1 MKRIVGIT
9 VFIIIFSNQEIYS
22 QKNWTLEDCVTYAVS
37 NNIQLKRQRLLTD
50 NARVNLTKSRLDALP
65 NLNFESD
72 ANVGFG
78 RSIDPVT
85 NLITFQENISNQY
98 ALSSGLNLF
107 NGFTTLN
114 TMAANKYMLEAGLES
129 EKIVLNTLVVNILGA
144 YYQVLYAKGLE
155 NTARRQVTQSE
166 KQLFRIKK
174 NVEAGREAVSKQ
186 YEIES
191 RVSEDRLSL
200 TIAVNS
206 TSQAVT
212 SLKQILQLEPG
223 REFDVQM
230 PGLDSI
236 LITDE
241 TFRTDS
247 IFAIASETLPRLKA
261 INYELLA
268 SQKQVAAAKGAVSP
282 RLLVGGA
289 VYTGFYQVVGGG
301 AVDQGSFSSQLKN
314 NNSQAVYAKLQIPL
328 FNNYSTA
335 RNIALAK
342 IRKNDTELKLEFEK
356 NNLYT
361 EIENACLNYSRGKDE
376 YGSAL
381 SNYEFNKK
389 SFDVVEKKFESGLV
403 DVTDYSAASTTLF
416 RAETETLRTKL
427 QLMIRRLI
435 IHFYASGDYK
445 TIISN

>member
-1 MKRIVGIT
+1 MKRIAWIT
-9 VFIIIFSNQEIYS
+9 VLIILFSNQEINS

-37 NNIQLKRQRLLTD
+37 NNIQIKRQRLQTD
-50 NARVNLTKSRLDALP
+50 NVRVNLTKSRLDVLP

-72 ANVGFG
+72 GNLGFG
-78 RSIDPVT
+78 RSINPVT
-85 NLITFQENISNQY
+85 NLITFQENISNSY
-98 ALSSGLNLF
+98 TLSSSLNLF
-107 NGFTTLN
+107 SGFTTLN

-129 EKIVLNTLVVNILGA
+129 EKIVVNTLVVNILGA

-155 NTARRQVTQSE
+155 NTARRQLTQSE

-174 NVEAGREAVSKQ
+174 NVEAGREAVSKR

-191 RVSEDRLSL
+191 RVSEDKLSL
-200 TIAVNS
+200 TVAVNS

-212 SLKQILQLEPG
+212 TLKQILQLEPG
-223 REFDVQM
+223 TEFDIRM
-230 PGLDSI
+230 PALDSI

-241 TFRTDS
+241 IFRTDS
-247 IFAIASETLPRLKA
+247 VFSVASRNLPRLKA

-282 RLLVGGA
+282 KIMLGGA
-289 VYTGFYQVVGGG
+289 VYTGYYEIVGG
-301 AVDQGSFSSQLKN
+301 AADQASFGDQLKG

-328 FNNYSTA
+328 FNNYSIA
-335 RNIALAK
+335 RNITLAK
-342 IRKNDTELKLEFEK
+342 IRKNDTELKLELEK

-376 YGSAL
+376 YSAAV

-389 SFDVVEKKFESGLV
+389 SYEVVEKKFESGLV
-403 DVTDYSAASTTLF
+403 DVTDYAAASMTLF
-416 RAETETLRTKL
+416 RADTEALRTKL

-435 IHFYASGDYK
+435 IQFYASGDYK